1 MSLEE
6 FSRPAAACGMGL
18 GGAFGSW
25 SADWFYEVTGGYSW
39 GFGVAIAAMVIGMAQ
54 FWLIEEPVTGR
65 WREERA

>member
-1 MSLEE
+1 
-6 FSRPAAACGMGL
+6 MGL

-25 SADWFYEVTGGYSW
+25 IAGWFYEVTGGYSW

>member
-1 MSLEE
+1 MNLEE

-25 SADWFYEVTGGYSW
+25 IAGWFYEVTGGYSW